1 MRPNTMTETAIEQ
14 QAFNEVCDEVQD
26 PVVQR
31 AYNTIQW
38 IHYYPA
44 DKSWQSSPNYS
55 LDFLLGFCISKAV

>member
-1 MRPNTMTETAIEQ
+1 MTETEIEQ

-38 IHYYPA
+38 IHCYPA
-44 DKSWQSSPNYS
+44 DKSWQSSPNYL
-55 LDFLLGFCISKAV
+55 LDRDLSHG